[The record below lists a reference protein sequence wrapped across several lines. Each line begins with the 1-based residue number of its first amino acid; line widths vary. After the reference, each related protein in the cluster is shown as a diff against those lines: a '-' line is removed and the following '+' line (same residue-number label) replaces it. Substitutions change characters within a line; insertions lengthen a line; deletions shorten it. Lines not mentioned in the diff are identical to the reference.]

1 MFEITKIFG
10 RISTGI
16 MYKQRNEVANLAK
29 YVHMQGLYTFE
40 IGIYFSH
47 KILTILHQ
55 ISMNNIQYLDKYQ
68 LCSYQKN
75 LENKLK

>member
-1 MFEITKIFG
+1 MFEITMIFG

-29 YVHMQGLYTFE
+29 YVHLQGLYTFE
-40 IGIYFSH
+40 IGISVTKY
-47 KILTILHQ
+47 HQ
-55 ISMNNIQYLDKYQ
+55 ISMNNTQYLDEYQ

-75 LENKLK
+75 LGNKLK

>member
-16 MYKQRNEVANLAK
+16 MDKQRNEVTNLAK

-40 IGIYFSH
+40 IGISV
-47 KILTILHQ
+47 T
-55 ISMNNIQYLDKYQ
+55 KY
-68 LCSYQKN
+68 
-75 LENKLK
+75 

>member
-29 YVHMQGLYTFE
+29 YVHMQGCIDLKLVFQSQNIKEAVKSLAGSGFCLHFE
-40 IGIYFSH
+40 QNIFVKYERFS
-47 KILTILHQ
+47 
-55 ISMNNIQYLDKYQ
+55 
-68 LCSYQKN
+68 
-75 LENKLK
+75 